1 MVHAPRSS
9 LLTAAS
15 FTTRVLRKA
24 GAATTPGRYARSW
37 SSLPGSRLG
46 GEGNRRVEQRH
57 PRTVAALYER
67 AWRLRCSHFSGKPE
81 DAFACLSSRPR
92 TYIRSASSR
101 LAGDGGSTYIA
112 AEAASRRSSWKRG
125 PAGGWD
131 QVGGRVSSRRE
142 TERRRT
148 CCARRPPDRSS
159 PHRLDLILRTHY
171 SVPLLVD
178 RLYKRGRQP
187 GSPRPRA
194 GSSNPSLSSG
204 ESVANSVFAKARRR
218 APPSPC
224 RCPNLGRST
233 SPLNKPLHAG
243 RTPGRSQN
251 VLFE

>member
-1 MVHAPRSS
+1 MASS
-9 LLTAAS
+9 
-15 FTTRVLRKA
+15 VLAFQRKA
-24 GAATTPGRYARSW
+24 RG
-37 SSLPGSRLG
+37 
-46 GEGNRRVEQRH
+46 
-57 PRTVAALYER
+57 
-67 AWRLRCSHFSGKPE
+67 RLRLPFEQTAYIHPQRLVAVGGGRRLNLYCSGSGKPPVILE
-81 DAFACLSSRPR
+81 
-92 TYIRSASSR
+92 
-101 LAGDGGSTYIA
+101 G
-112 AEAASRRSSWKRG
+112 G